1 MAFPD
6 VDVRALV
13 SAAAQGAFGGSG
25 GDKVVQWVQYVA
37 SVQDAPADTHPLIF
51 YAGTARALA
60 ESIGSVEPADY
71 AEEKM
76 RDFVISSLQVNAVPF
91 DQDQDE
97 QWKNFK
103 LKPAHITL
111 ALKVQTKA
119 MREFPSGRPG
129 SSSAADQT
137 AQAIAEWAKVQNAK
151 AEKEA
156 KRGTL
161 SFNLQDR
168 IAEVGL
174 RCVQGDLLPTE
185 EALLRMENLPSAKIA
200 KDKGRKWVGSSE
212 GEDLLANFR
221 PGFSKTPKL
230 DVLVGNGSIGD
241 KVTEAREAKRA
252 RTMEERI
259 GFMGF
264 ANFLGHLHDW
274 GTKMVLSKVITPV
287 QYWAYEMQLVRLC
300 EERGGTRVAFYYDLL
315 LRQKLARALEQGQDD
330 QVEVLLCRLDR
341 DVLEDAAH
349 KVKQRAEEVNRA
361 NSKQTSGS
369 ASSQGNAPSQ
379 GGKPGVQGKGG
390 QKGGKPDKGG
400 KQSKPP
406 RPAPTTPQRS
416 RSPPKGKGAA
426 AAQWYTKG
434 QEKKWSSW

>member
-1 MAFPD
+1 MHTALPSSPPSGAVMAQENTCCQAHSPRPAQQGWSLRLCQVLILLSHTRSMAFPD

-76 RDFVISSLQVNAVPF
+76 RDFITSSLQVNAVPF
-91 DQDQDE
+91 DQDQEE

-119 MREFPSGRPG
+119 MREFPPGRPG

-174 RCVQGDLLPTE
+174 RCVQGDLLPT
-185 EALLRMENLPSAKIA
+185 
-200 KDKGRKWVGSSE
+200 
-212 GEDLLANFR
+212 
-221 PGFSKTPKL
+221 
-230 DVLVGNGSIGD
+230 
-241 KVTEAREAKRA
+241 
-252 RTMEERI
+252 
-259 GFMGF
+259 
-264 ANFLGHLHDW
+264 
-274 GTKMVLSKVITPV
+274 
-287 QYWAYEMQLVRLC
+287 
-300 EERGGTRVAFYYDLL
+300 
-315 LRQKLARALEQGQDD
+315 
-330 QVEVLLCRLDR
+330 
-341 DVLEDAAH
+341 
-349 KVKQRAEEVNRA
+349 
-361 NSKQTSGS
+361 
-369 ASSQGNAPSQ
+369 
-379 GGKPGVQGKGG
+379 
-390 QKGGKPDKGG
+390 
-400 KQSKPP
+400 
-406 RPAPTTPQRS
+406 
-416 RSPPKGKGAA
+416 
-426 AAQWYTKG
+426 
-434 QEKKWSSW
+434 

>member
-1 MAFPD
+1 M
-6 VDVRALV
+6 V
-13 SAAAQGAFGGSG
+13 SAAGHGAFGGSG
-25 GDKVVQWVQYVA
+25 NDKVAHWVQFVA

-60 ESIGSVEPADY
+60 EFIGSVEPTDY

-97 QWKNFK
+97 QWENFK

-119 MREFPSGRPG
+119 MREFPSGCPG

-137 AQAIAEWAKVQNAK
+137 AQAIAEWAKVQHAK

-156 KRGTL
+156 KRGTS

-174 RCVQGDLLPTE
+174 RCVQGYLLPTE

-200 KDKGRKWVGSSE
+200 RGKGRKWVGSSE

-230 DVLVGNGSIGD
+230 DVLVGSGTIGD
-241 KVTEAREAKRA
+241 K
-252 RTMEERI
+252 ERI

-287 QYWAYEMQLVRLC
+287 QYWAYEMQL
-300 EERGGTRVAFYYDLL
+300 G
-315 LRQKLARALEQGQDD
+315 QGD

-341 DVLEDAAH
+341 DVLEDASH

-361 NSKQTSGS
+361 NSKQTSGP
-369 ASSQGNAPSQ
+369 ASSQGYAPSQ
-379 GGKPGVQGKGG
+379 GGKPGSQGKGG

-400 KQSKPP
+400 KQSKPA

-426 AAQWYTKG
+426 SAQWHTKG

>member
-1 MAFPD
+1 M
-6 VDVRALV
+6 V
-13 SAAAQGAFGGSG
+13 SAAGHGAFGGSG
-25 GDKVVQWVQYVA
+25 NDKVAQWVQFVA

-60 ESIGSVEPADY
+60 ESIGSVEPTDY

-119 MREFPSGRPG
+119 MREFPSGCPG

-161 SFNLQDR
+161 GFNLQDR

-185 EALLRMENLPSAKIA
+185 EGLLRMENLPSAKIA
-200 KDKGRKWVGSSE
+200 RDKGRKWVGSSE

-221 PGFSKTPKL
+221 SGFSKTPKL
-230 DVLVGNGSIGD
+230 DVLVGSGTIGD
-241 KVTEAREAKRA
+241 KVTEARA

-287 QYWAYEMQLVRLC
+287 QYWAYEMQL
-300 EERGGTRVAFYYDLL
+300 
-315 LRQKLARALEQGQDD
+315 GQDD

-341 DVLEDAAH
+341 DVLEDASH

-361 NSKQTSGS
+361 NSKQTSGP
-369 ASSQGNAPSQ
+369 ASSQG
-379 GGKPGVQGKGG
+379 
-390 QKGGKPDKGG
+390 
-400 KQSKPP
+400 
-406 RPAPTTPQRS
+406 
-416 RSPPKGKGAA
+416 
-426 AAQWYTKG
+426 
-434 QEKKWSSW
+434 

>member
-1 MAFPD
+1 M
-6 VDVRALV
+6 V
-13 SAAAQGAFGGSG
+13 SAAGQGAFGGSG
-25 GDKVVQWVQYVA
+25 GDKVAQWVQFVA

-51 YAGTARALA
+51 YAGTAQALA
-60 ESIGSVEPADY
+60 ESIGSVEPTDY

-91 DQDQDE
+91 DQDQVE
-97 QWKNFK
+97 QWKNSK

-111 ALKVQTKA
+111 APKVQTKA

-174 RCVQGDLLPTE
+174 R
-185 EALLRMENLPSAKIA
+185 
-200 KDKGRKWVGSSE
+200 
-212 GEDLLANFR
+212 
-221 PGFSKTPKL
+221 FSKTPKL
-230 DVLVGNGSIGD
+230 DVLVGNGTIGD

-264 ANFLGHLHDW
+264 ANFLDHLHD
-274 GTKMVLSKVITPV
+274 GGAKMVLSKVITPV
-287 QYWAYEMQLVRLC
+287 QYWAHEMQLVRLC

-315 LRQKLARALEQGQDD
+315 LRQKLARALEQGQGD
-330 QVEVLLCRLDR
+330 QVEVLLCR
-341 DVLEDAAH
+341 
-349 KVKQRAEEVNRA
+349 
-361 NSKQTSGS
+361 
-369 ASSQGNAPSQ
+369 
-379 GGKPGVQGKGG
+379 
-390 QKGGKPDKGG
+390 
-400 KQSKPP
+400 
-406 RPAPTTPQRS
+406 
-416 RSPPKGKGAA
+416 SPPKGNGAA
-426 AAQWYTKG
+426 SAQWHTKG